1 MDSFLAIA
9 GSLLFILTAGIHTG
23 TPLVLAALGGAF
35 SAQVNV
41 FNIALEGQMLA
52 GAFFGF
58 MVSHLTGSVWLGLG
72 AGMLSGIIMGLIFAV
87 ACITFHSDEIIVG
100 FAINLVAL
108 SLTAVLL
115 KAAFGSQGSY
125 LSSKAGLVVPFFST
139 FDIVVLIAVACIAAS
154 HWLVYRTKTGLRFRA
169 IGSFPEA
176 VSAAGINVGT
186 YRYAALIIG
195 GGLCGLA
202 GAYLPLSGLSLFS
215 VGMTAGA
222 GFIAV
227 AAVIFG
233 DGKPLVVAGA
243 AFLFGIMA
251 AVGIELQRFG
261 WPNEIVLM
269 VPYVATVVVLTLKV
283 ARSHAGKAGK
293 RNRAE
298 EKAASAVSV

>member
-1 MDSFLAIA
+1 MDSLLAI
-9 GSLLFILTAGIHTG
+9 GSSLLFVLTVGIHSG

-41 FNIALEGQMLA
+41 FNIALEGMMLT

-58 MVSHLTGSVWLGLG
+58 FVSDLTHSAWMGLG
-72 AGMLSGIIMGLIFAV
+72 AGVLAGVVMGAIFAV

-100 FAINLVAL
+100 FAVNLVAL

-115 KAAFGSQGSY
+115 KAVFGSQGSY
-125 LSSKAGLVVPFFST
+125 LSIGAGLVEPFFST
-139 FDIVVLIAVACIAAS
+139 IDIVVVIAVLCIGGS
-154 HWLVYRTKTGLRFRA
+154 HWLIYRTKTGLRFRA
-169 IGSFPEA
+169 IGSFPDA
-176 VSAAGINVGT
+176 VSAAGINVAA
-186 YRYAALIIG
+186 YRYLALIIG

-243 AFLFGIMA
+243 AFLFGVMT

-283 ARSHAGKAGK
+283 VRRRSAKAGK
-293 RNRAE
+293 GN
-298 EKAASAVSV
+298 AVDKSPAGTA